1 MLESLAIA
9 RDTDS
14 FTEVHRAQYFGLD
27 EQQQTLIEKSIKF
40 GQAFQAKNNTNQAS
54 LFDAFG
60 ETVELAEPKIPQI
73 EEWSTFELLTKEK
86 DVVNLPYRP
95 STSRLQTGVKLLLQR

>member
-1 MLESLAIA
+1 MAGA
-9 RDTDS
+9 FDS
-14 FTEVHRAQYFGLD
+14 FAGVHRAQYFGLD

-73 EEWSTFELLTKEK
+73 EEWSTFELLTKK
-86 DVVNLPYRP
+86 
-95 STSRLQTGVKLLLQR
+95 KMW